1 MAWRNIILTSYQ
13 YQSEITNLELCSLSS
28 IPGQNQLPNYISYS
42 PNTRSEFPVGTK
54 LCGDD
59 NNYIMATK
67 NGNFYNLGFYYN
79 GSLIGS
85 QEMGM
90 VDNRYLW
97 SYIAGVDDETGKAYF
112 LYIYSLDG
120 YNWIATAGGNMP
132 PFSTSG
138 QTPTFNDKMYAI
150 LTGAEYHQ
158 YTWESVPAISGKGK
172 TTSLSMI
179 RNENLGDGSPVTG
192 GSMSTINRLTP
203 ESSLNGLLTTMGP
216 SVGQKTILYSGEFK
230 RLDAFLLFVPPATLT
245 ATLKFYL
252 QPGTGGVE
260 NLAYQYSINST
271 DWANTYVSIIKDDE
285 NEVACLSIIHTYKE
299 NQIEYVDYNTP
310 GNTMSSS
317 EMHDLWL
324 WLQGGDSETDGDG
337 IDNFTDNDPNGG
349 GGSLQRFNNPVPEPG
364 LPGKNGLDLG
374 FMSLWYMTT
383 DQLQALSAYMWSDDF
398 IDIIEKRLFVDPKD
412 AIVNLMIMPYE
423 PPHSGEPSLIN
434 FMGYST
440 GKYGYRI
447 LDRWEKLPASG
458 SWRVTIPRLLTNGW
472 YLDYAPFTSCKVW
485 LPFCGEHELDI
496 SDVMGKTLDLK
507 YLVDTLTGVCVA
519 NLTIINPEAD
529 DETEGTH
536 YYFSGQM
543 GVKIPVSASDYSSLY
558 NALISIGATVAT
570 AGALG
575 MAGELTAPV
584 QIGMVATSATN
595 VANMAPKCVY
605 SSGGGAI
612 EGALSG
618 EYPFLIISEPIAF
631 EAENQRKYI
640 GYPCFSTYS
649 LANCSGYTK
658 VLNIHLDNIPCTES
672 EREQIRNL
680 LTSGVIIQTG
690 TVISTADITP
700 VNADNLVVL
709 FLKNLSD
716 KEEFGKTFKKVDDHL
731 DAELIE
737 GKLLFDQSIER
748 PVMII
753 DGNVSDY
760 NYMYIPEFKRFYYIT
775 DIEYKA
781 GGVQY
786 VHGEVDPLQSFKT
799 EILSNEAII
808 ADTNEARKAKFLC
821 NNNSWFSQQ
830 NKHVLTLTFK
840 DAYRRNAGFPR
851 GANSSESYVLTIAGT

>member
-1 MAWRNIILTSYQ
+1 MAIRLVQITGFNSCSGFEL
-13 YQSEITNLELCSLSS
+13 TNLSDNIARSQDFFTHGANC
-28 IPGQNQLPNYISYS
+28 IGVTPGNYIIDLDTLKIKKTSTTFELYGVNGVS
-42 PNTRSEFPVGTK
+42 LGSTGYTTE
-54 LCGDD
+54 
-59 NNYIMATK
+59 ATHDY
-67 NGNFYNLGFYYN
+67 FGF
-79 GSLIGS
+79 
-85 QEMGM
+85 
-90 VDNRYLW
+90 
-97 SYIAGVDDETGKAYF
+97 AFAVDDEQELGSVVCCYHVNNGWYYCNCSYF
-112 LYIYSLDG
+112 SSWNSNAIYQS
-120 YNWIATAGGNMP
+120 I
-132 PFSTSG
+132 
-138 QTPTFNDKMYAI
+138 I
-150 LTGAEYHQ
+150 GAEQPLYS
-158 YTWESVPAISGKGK
+158 WVSVPAISGKMGIL
-172 TTSLSMI
+172 SLSKI
-179 RNENLGDGSPVTG
+179 RDANLGDGSPVTG
-192 GSMSTINRLTP
+192 ATMSTVERLTP
-203 ESSLNGLLTTMGP
+203 ESSFNGLLTTMGP
-216 SVGQKTILYSGEFK
+216 TIGGKTIWYSGQFK
-230 RLDAFLLFVPPATLT
+230 RLDVFILFTPPISLSVTFR
-245 ATLKFYL
+245 FYL

-260 NLAYQYSINST
+260 NLAYQYTVTSD
-271 DWANTYVSIIKDDE
+271 DWDNTYISLIKDDE
-285 NEVACLSIIHTYKE
+285 QEVACLSVIHTYKE

-310 GNTMSSS
+310 GSTMSST

-324 WLQGGDSETDGDG
+324 WLQGGDTETDGDG
-337 IDNFTDNDPNGG
+337 IDNYTDNEPNGG
-349 GGSLQRFNNPVPEPG
+349 GGSLQRYNNPVPKPG
-364 LPGKNGLDLG
+364 LPGKSGLELG
-374 FMSLWYMTT
+374 FMSLWYMTST
-383 DQLQALSAYMWSDDF
+383 QLQELSAYMWSDDF

-423 PPHSGEPSLIN
+423 PAHSGEPSLIN
-434 FMGYST
+434 FMGHAT
-440 GKYGYRI
+440 GKSGYRI
-447 LDRWEKLPASG
+447 LDRWESLPKG
-458 SWRVTIPRLLTNGW
+458 SITIPRLLTNGW
-472 YLDYAPFTSCKVW
+472 YLDYAPFTSCKIW

-496 SDVMGKTLDLK
+496 SDVMGKTLELE

-519 NLTIINPEAD
+519 NLTITNPEAD

-536 YYFSGQM
+536 YYYSGQM
-543 GVKIPVSASDYSSLY
+543 GVKVPVSASDYSSLY

-575 MAGELTAPV
+575 MAGELTAPI

-631 EAENQRKYI
+631 EAENQRNYI

-649 LANCSGYTK
+649 LGNCSGYTK

-680 LTSGVIIQTG
+680 ITSGVIIQTG
-690 TVISTADITP
+690 TTISTEDITP
-700 VNADNLVVL
+700 ENEGDLVVL

-716 KEEFGKTFKKVDDHL
+716 KEEFGKKFKKVNGDL

-753 DGNVSDY
+753 NGNVSDY

-781 GGVQY
+781 GGIQY
-786 VHGEVDPLQSFKT
+786 VHGEVDPLQSFKD

-808 ADTNEARKAKFLC
+808 ADTSEAGKGKFLC
-821 NNNSWFSQQ
+821 NNNSWFAQQ

-840 DAYRRNAGFPR
+840 DAYKRNAGFPR
-851 GANSSESYVLTIAGT
+851 GANSDESYVLCVAGT